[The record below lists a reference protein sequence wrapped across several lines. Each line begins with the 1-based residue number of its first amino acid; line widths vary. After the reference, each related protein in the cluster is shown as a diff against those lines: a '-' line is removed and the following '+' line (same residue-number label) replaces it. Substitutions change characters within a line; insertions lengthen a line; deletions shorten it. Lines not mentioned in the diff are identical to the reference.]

1 MVKTVTVQN
10 FEEVVQSEKTVLLDF
25 WATWWGPCMRQG
37 PIVEALG
44 EEGFAVGKVD
54 VDAQPELAQRFRIMS
69 IPTLIVFKDGKEYKK
84 MIGLTSKEELKAL
97 LQE

>member
-10 FEEVVQSEKTVLLDF
+10 FEEVVQTEKTVFLDY
-25 WATWWGPCMRQG
+25 WATLCGQCMRQG
-37 PIVEALG
+37 PIVDALG

>member
-1 MVKTVTVQN
+1 M
-10 FEEVVQSEKTVLLDF
+10 
-25 WATWWGPCMRQG
+25 
-37 PIVEALG
+37 EALG

>member
-25 WATWWGPCMRQG
+25 WATWCGPCMRQG

-44 EEGFAVGKVD
+44 VEGFAVGKVD

>member
-25 WATWWGPCMRQG
+25 WATWCESCMRQG

>member
-25 WATWWGPCMRQG
+25 WATWCGSCMRQG

>member
-1 MVKTVTVQN
+1 
-10 FEEVVQSEKTVLLDF
+10 
-25 WATWWGPCMRQG
+25 MRQG

-54 VDAQPELAQRFRIMS
+54 VDAQPELAQRFLIMS

>member
-1 MVKTVTVQN
+1 MVHVCVRGL
-10 FEEVVQSEKTVLLDF
+10 S
-25 WATWWGPCMRQG
+25 
-37 PIVEALG
+37 G